1 MEEYK
6 SNSYKSREERS
17 ASTEKKL
24 EKVISGKAKTRPKS
38 EIRKLADI
46 FLAEDIASVKTSIF
60 EEVFVPAV
68 KKALYDIVTTAAD
81 MILYAGKA
89 GDRRSPTASRFS
101 YGSCFDSKNNLRR
114 EPGPIRAGGGNVSFE
129 DVIFDRRSDAEV
141 VLTAM
146 EEAISQFG
154 AVTFGDYYDL
164 AQVSTNNY
172 AINKYG
178 WRDLRP
184 AQIIQV
190 RDGWMIKLPK
200 AILL

>member
-6 SNSYKSREERS
+6 SNSYKSREEQ
-17 ASTEKKL
+17 AAPAEKKL

-38 EIRKLADI
+38 EIRKFADI
-46 FLAEDIASVKTSIF
+46 FLADDISSVKASIF
-60 EEVFVPAV
+60 EEVLVPSI
-68 KKALYDIVTTAAD
+68 KKALYDIITTAVD

-89 GDRRSPTASRFS
+89 GDRRSPAASRFS
-101 YGSCFDSKNNLRR
+101 YGSCFDSRNNQRR
-114 EPGPIRAGGGNVSFE
+114 DPGPIRAGGNATFE

-178 WRDLRP
+178 WRDLRA

-200 AILL
+200 AIML